1 MIKKLL
7 VAFLLV
13 SSISYAQYSVKGELQ
28 RHQNYPWMVLYQ
40 LQGSEQNY
48 IAYDSIKK
56 GQFSIAIPINQTPGV
71 YRLMYDVKNQAY
83 VDFIFDNE
91 NVELTFDPIDPTKTI
106 AFTESENN
114 KVYQN
119 YLRTAQPI
127 QQQLDSLQVAYFSTQ
142 DKTTTENLYKKKIS
156 ELNTVQSNYEKLA
169 GTKLAS
175 HFINASKRFYEVMPV
190 LKPEDYLTSVQ
201 SHFFDNIDFNNKGL
215 QTSTFIHDKINEY
228 IFYLNSAD
236 DPTQLTKLRKE
247 SITTVLDN
255 IGTNYSLSKDIQE
268 GLLFAY
274 AEQENITLV
283 NYMLNNYLRLPREF
297 QDTSFINDIKGQLKT
312 SIGVT
317 VPNISWEENGV
328 KKSLHSLRG
337 ASTYVVV
344 FWSSTCGHC
353 LQEMPVLYNYLKSN
367 TNVKVIAIGLEDN
380 DSKAGWQTMIKKY
393 PNFLHVYGKDKWNN
407 EYASNYGVNA
417 TPSFYVLDAQ
427 KKVLAKPDDVKEL
440 KVFLGDN

>member
-7 VAFLLV
+7 VVLLLI
-13 SSISYAQYSVKGELQ
+13 SSISHAQYSVKGELQ

-40 LQGSEQNY
+40 LKGSDQNY

-56 GQFSIAIPINQTPGV
+56 GQFSIAIPANQTPGL

-91 NVELTFDPIDPTKTI
+91 NVELTFDPINPIKTI
-106 AFTESENN
+106 EFTESENN
-114 KVYQN
+114 KVYQD
-119 YLRTAQPI
+119 YLRTIQPI
-127 QQQLDSLQVAYFSTQ
+127 QQELDSLQVAYFSTR
-142 DKTTTENLYKKKIS
+142 DKTTTESHYKKKNS
-156 ELNTVQSNYEKLA
+156 ELNAAQNYYEKLA
-169 GTKLAS
+169 STKLAS
-175 HFINASKRFYEVMPV
+175 HFIKANKRFYEVTPI
-190 LKPEDYLTSVQ
+190 LKPKDYLTSVQ
-201 SHFFDNIDFNNKGL
+201 SHFFDNIDFNNKSL
-215 QTSTFIHDKINEY
+215 QASTFIHDKINEF

-236 DPTQLTKLRKE
+236 DPAQLTKLRKE
-247 SITTVLDN
+247 SITTVLTN

-297 QDTSFINDIKGQLKT
+297 QDINFINDIKGQLKT
-312 SIGVT
+312 SVGVT

-328 KKSLHSLRG
+328 KKSLHSLKV
-337 ASTYVVV
+337 AEKYVIV

-353 LQEMPVLYNYLKSN
+353 LQEMPVLYNYLKAN
-367 TNVKVIAIGLEDN
+367 AKVKVIAIGLEDN

-393 PNFLHVYGKDKWNN
+393 PNFFHVYGKGKWNN

-440 KVFLGDN
+440 KVFFGE